1 MSKMREY
8 FMCFALG
15 AVIYGLI
22 EVVSRGYTHW
32 TMALTGGAVMVL
44 LNLINQSGKLNIF
57 ARCLLGAAVITSLEF
72 AVGMVV
78 NVALGW
84 NVWDY
89 SDKALNLYGQICPLF
104 SLGWFFLSIP
114 AFWICGFVE
123 EKMSVRNHAEAI

>member
-32 TMALTGGAVMVL
+32 TMALTGGAVMAL
-44 LNLINQSGKLNIF
+44 MNLINRSGRLSLF
-57 ARCLLGAAVITSLEF
+57 VRCLLGAVVITSLEF

-78 NVALGW
+78 NVALGSRLEC
-84 NVWDY
+84 V
-89 SDKALNLYGQICPLF
+89 GLF
-104 SLGWFFLSIP
+104 RQSI
-114 AFWICGFVE
+114 
-123 EKMSVRNHAEAI
+123 

>member
-1 MSKMREY
+1 
-8 FMCFALG
+8 MCFALG

-44 LNLINQSGKLNIF
+44 LNLINQSEKLNLF

-89 SDKALNLYGQICPLF
+89 SDKAFNLYGQICPLF

-123 EKMSVRNHAEAI
+123 EKMGCRNHAEAI

>member
-1 MSKMREY
+1 
-8 FMCFALG
+8 MCFALG

-22 EVVSRGYTHW
+22 EVISRGYTHW

-44 LNLINQSGKLNIF
+44 LNLINRSGKLNLF
-57 ARCLLGAAVITSLEF
+57 VRCLLGAVVITSLEF

-89 SDKALNLYGQICPLF
+89 SDKAFNLYGQICPLF

-123 EKMSVRNHAEAI
+123 EKLSSRTHAEVI

>member
-1 MSKMREY
+1 
-8 FMCFALG
+8 MCFALG

-22 EVVSRGYTHW
+22 EVISRGYTHW

-44 LNLINQSGKLNIF
+44 LNLINRSGKLNLF
-57 ARCLLGAAVITSLEF
+57 VRCLLGAVVITSLEF

-89 SDKALNLYGQICPLF
+89 SDKAFNLYGQICPLF

-123 EKMSVRNHAEAI
+123 EKLSSRNHAEAI

>member
-1 MSKMREY
+1 
-8 FMCFALG
+8 MCFALG

-44 LNLINQSGKLNIF
+44 LNLINRSGRLNLF
-57 ARCLLGAAVITSLEF
+57 VRCLLGAAVITSLEF

-89 SDKALNLYGQICPLF
+89 SDKAFNLYGQICPIF

-123 EKMSVRNHAEAI
+123 EKMSGWNHAEAI

>member
-1 MSKMREY
+1 
-8 FMCFALG
+8 MCFAVG
-15 AVIYGLI
+15 AIIYGLI
-22 EVVSRGYTHW
+22 EVISRGYTHW

-44 LNLINQSGKLNIF
+44 LNLINQSGKLNILV
-57 ARCLLGAAVITSLEF
+57 RCLLGTTVITSLEF

-89 SDKALNLYGQICPLF
+89 SDKAFNLYGQICPLF

-114 AFWICGFVE
+114 AFMLCDFI
-123 EKMSVRNHAEAI
+123 KSRLNQAEAM